1 MARAKHLRLKSV
13 MLYAARSVLP
23 RSQQT
28 EKIRYLLEYNCWPP
42 PVFMASF
49 FSKKFFFEKFF
60 KGSDII
66 TSSWTLFV

>member
-1 MARAKHLRLKSV
+1 MARAKQLRLKSV

-42 PVFMASF
+42 PIFMASF
-49 FSKKFFFEKFF
+49 LVKIFLKISVIVRFVPPLFFP
-60 KGSDII
+60 S
-66 TSSWTLFV
+66 